1 MDPRIIKAA
10 NKYDAELRRIGK
22 VVRVAPY
29 INSSTPIDH
38 QCIRHGYTFSARPSG
53 LLRGQGLQCCLDD
66 ARKEEGRRRRE
77 FAADKYDSALSE
89 IGKLKRLEPY
99 ISALTPIR
107 HQCLVHGLIKPIT
120 PNNALRGKG
129 LRCCQY
135 AALKEANFRKSQE
148 AMTSYDTELAKH
160 GILERIEPYVDAVT
174 PILHRCLRHHHDGLQ
189 IPSHARRGRG
199 LECCRN
205 ASICEVA
212 NKRRGE
218 AAKLYDRRIASFERI
233 QRIDEY
239 QGRGIKIKHRCLIH
253 GEEHLIDPTNALR
266 GDGLECCNAGAGWDS
281 LQRVIEGRSLKAE
294 GTPCHVYIY
303 RVKGCE
309 HWFKIGIAVNPSLRA
324 KQPASFGLYG
334 EFVASWILDNRRD
347 AILVET
353 AILRDQSFMLPDA
366 TLATLRTKAGFT
378 EVRGADLDELIWFT
392 GFLVSRI
399 QEDPEM
405 HWAQWALDHIPALR
419 KWEIHRLRYLA
430 HAAN

>member
-1 MDPRIIKAA
+1 MDPRAIKAA

-22 VVRVAPY
+22 VIRVSAY

-38 QCIRHGYTFSARPSG
+38 ECIRHGLIFPARPSD
-53 LLRGQGLQCCLDD
+53 LIRGQGLRCCLTE

-77 FAADKYDSALSE
+77 NAARKYDAELSE

-99 ISALTPIR
+99 ISALVPIR

-135 AALKEANFRKSQE
+135 AATQDANHRKRQE
-148 AMTSYDTELAKH
+148 AMASYDSELSKH
-160 GILERIEPYVDAVT
+160 GVLERIEPYVDAVT
-174 PILHRCLRHHHDGLQ
+174 PILHRCLRHQRDGLQ

-205 ASICEVA
+205 ASIREVA
-212 NKRRGE
+212 NKRMCE
-218 AAKLYDRRIASFERI
+218 AAKLYDLRIAYFERI
-233 QRIDEY
+233 RRIEDY
-239 QGRGIKIKHRCLIH
+239 QGRGVKIKHKCLVH

-266 GDGLECCNAGAGWDS
+266 GDGLECCNAGAGWDTF
-281 LQRVIEGRSLKAE
+281 QRVIEGRSLKAQ
-294 GTPCHVYIY
+294 GTPCHLYIFK
-303 RVKGCE
+303 VKGHE
-309 HWFKIGIAVNPSLRA
+309 NWFKIGIAVNPSLRA
-324 KQPASFGLYG
+324 KQTASNGLYG

-353 AILRDQSFMLPDA
+353 AILREQSFALPDA
-366 TLATLRTKAGFT
+366 TLASLETKAGYT

-392 GFLVSRI
+392 DFLVSRI
-399 QEDPEM
+399 QDDPDM
-405 HWAQWALDHIPALR
+405 HWAQWSLDNVPALR
-419 KWEIHRLRYLA
+419 KWEILRLRELVETTA
-430 HAAN
+430 